1 MLEPIRTAR
10 VLGSLVLLQGA
21 FVLLFWKVMDV
32 AIATGM
38 ARYASFSGKMAK
50 KFFSQDK
57 ALIKLLQTGEA
68 FLAPLLALGIIIS
81 ILGILMIAFPKQTV
95 QILIA
100 LKILR
105 KHCI

>member
-10 VLGSLVLLQGA
+10 VLGSLVLAQGA
-21 FVLLFWKVMDV
+21 FFLLFWKTLAA

-38 ARYASFSGKMAK
+38 ARYADFSGRMAK

-57 ALIKLLQTGEA
+57 ALLKLLEAGETY
-68 FLAPLLALGIIIS
+68 LTPILILGLIVSFI
-81 ILGILMIAFPKQTV
+81 GILMLAFPKQTV

-100 LKILR
+100 LRILR
-105 KHCI
+105 KGG